1 MDRGLNLFL
10 TEEGRAQY
18 ERPRAARGAIAPAAI
33 GQDGIGRYLGG
44 IGRRVARF
52 SPKADDGPVLCP
64 YLCGGGWLIYGSLSI
79 LDMGWLAIPITV
91 GFPLIGPFLAVGL
104 YEVSRRLEAG
114 DRDFR
119 RNDIFSV
126 IWRQRLRQLPSMA
139 WVIIVYFLFWS
150 FFAHMLFALFM
161 GPSAQMNVTSSYAY
175 LLQPE
180 GLIMLLVGSGFG
192 AVFALVLFCLT
203 VISLPLLLD
212 KEVDFVTAMLKSIAV
227 VKANLKVMLIW
238 GALIASLTFL
248 AMLPALLGL
257 FLVLPVLGHASWHI
271 YRRAFVH
278 EAI

>member
-1 MDRGLNLFL
+1 
-10 TEEGRAQY
+10 
-18 ERPRAARGAIAPAAI
+18 
-33 GQDGIGRYLGG
+33 
-44 IGRRVARF
+44 
-52 SPKADDGPVLCP
+52 
-64 YLCGGGWLIYGSLSI
+64 
-79 LDMGWLAIPITV
+79 MGWLAIPITV

-104 YEVSRRLEAG
+104 YEVSRRLDAG
-114 DRDFR
+114 DRDFC

-161 GPSAQMNVTSSYAY
+161 GPSALMNVTSSYAY

-203 VISLPLLLD
+203 VVSLPLLLD

-227 VKANLKVMLIW
+227 VKANPKVMLIW

-257 FLVLPVLGHASWHI
+257 FLVLSVLGHASWHI

-278 EAI
+278 EAIW

>member
-1 MDRGLNLFL
+1 MNDRVQLEGPSPLPPLAKMGLGDIWAALGAGWRDFRQKPMMGLFF
-10 TEEGRAQY
+10 AHIY
-18 ERPRAARGAIAPAAI
+18 
-33 GQDGIGRYLGG
+33 
-44 IGRRVARF
+44 V
-52 SPKADDGPVLCP
+52 V
-64 YLCGGGWLIYGSLSI
+64 GGWLIYGSLSI

-91 GFPLIGPFLAVGL
+91 GFSLIGPFLAVGL

-150 FFAHMLFALFM
+150 FFAHMLFALFI
-161 GPSAQMNVTSSYAY
+161 GPSALMNVTSSYAY

-203 VISLPLLLD
+203 VVSLPLLLD
-212 KEVDFVTAMLKSIAV
+212 KEVDFDHRHAQKHCGGQSQPEGDADLGGADRKPDLFGDAACAV
-227 VKANLKVMLIW
+227 GVVF
-238 GALIASLTFL
+238 GL
-248 AMLPALLGL
+248 ARFGSCLMAYLSPRLCA
-257 FLVLPVLGHASWHI
+257 
-271 YRRAFVH
+271 
-278 EAI
+278 